1 VYETYVT
8 VIGNVADS
16 PRRSNLSSGAV
27 TNFRMASTV
36 RRFDSASEGYVDG
49 RTLWVDVEC
58 WDSLSSNVS
67 ASISKGDPVI
77 VYGTL
82 STQEWESENG
92 KRSKNCIRAFAVGP
106 NLGKGRATFTR
117 DQIRRNGGAT
127 DALGEP
133 GGPAGGGVPE
143 QEQPAPAE
151 EPQAGRDYVGEDEA
165 LYGADADDLSREPA
179 HA

>member
-1 VYETYVT
+1 VYETFVT
-8 VIGNVADS
+8 VVGNVADS

-36 RRFDSASEGYVDG
+36 RRYDAASQGFVDG

-58 WDSLSSNVS
+58 WDNLSSNVP

-77 VYGTL
+77 VYGVLKTE
-82 STQEWESENG
+82 EWESENG

-106 NLGKGRATFTR
+106 NLSKGRAMFTR
-117 DQIRRNGGAT
+117 DRSTTRTGEVSPPPEPS
-127 DALGEP
+127 LGPEP
-133 GGPAGGGVPE
+133 G
-143 QEQPAPAE
+143 E
-151 EPQAGRDYVGEDEA
+151 EFPTSVEEFEAGRDYEVEGEA
-165 LYGADADDLSREPA
+165 LDPEDAALLGEPA